1 MKPIPLMRSYNDFYE
16 QATAYLQDNLDQ
28 AFAVMYID
36 INGFQTVNQFYGF
49 TEGDRLLAAFQGM
62 LCSTLQVCMCANILS
77 DHFLCLLQLEDTTQ
91 LDKSLEVY
99 SSQFHTFIQQQA
111 DHHANCR
118 LSIAGGICL
127 IQNENII
134 KAIDGANLA
143 RKSAKMEKKTRLVWY
158 SKQMENEIDGRKQL
172 EQEIFAALNAQA
184 FTFYLQ
190 PKVNVET
197 GKIIGAEAL
206 VRWIKNDGSM
216 VYPDAFIPIM
226 EENGTIRELD
236 LLVLRKVCAEMRQR
250 ILKHKKIVNISV
262 NLSRVHIDLPNE
274 AAYIHSI
281 VQEYHLPAYLLE
293 FELTETILM
302 KQMQGAKQLVDE
314 LRGYGYQVSI
324 DDFGSGYAGINIW
337 QELNADV
344 IKLDKNFLSTD
355 PVVKARNEILLPE
368 IIAVS
373 HKLQIFVICEGV
385 ETREQC
391 QYVQSLGA
399 TGVQGYY
406 FAKPLPSEAFAVI
419 LEQNDFA
426 ERLPMKAK
434 PRAKEDDEVTERRAR
449 AMAQAI
455 LHISPAGIIGAEEA
469 TGKLLF
475 CTESMS
481 DICGYSRQE
490 LLQAGD
496 DWQTLLFRKI
506 IFHAEDFDEQGQLHS
521 EGGIYGKNGD
531 LRWVRIDC
539 GHATS
544 VEWGAYILCSFYDIT
559 LWREAQ
565 SREDAVQNERKQL
578 TKFYAR
584 AFENIPCAIIQAT
597 LPDPQTQQLFILQAN
612 DEAWALIGE
621 QYRYYEKPQLAV
633 SNVFPE
639 EREQMRQMLLSMKKT
654 GDSKQY
660 HCRIV
665 DNENKVRC
673 LRGKIQVVADLD
685 SRPVILMSLLDV
697 TAEKLPPTAP
707 EALETD
713 EEPSVMPSGQ
723 AQPHGSKKTLLAGV
737 LLCLLCAALIIG
749 NYYAAM
755 LQDFAQMQQ
764 QAIARY
770 TKTQI
775 TRITEDIEAQLTL
788 LDTIA
793 TTMAQAHQGEP
804 DTQRLER
811 WVAAYIQAL
820 NGDRDAQYAYH
831 PMTYYEE
838 QIALGK
844 DDENVQIYAQLKQG
858 KTIVTDIHYSNR
870 YGKQYFYGIAKPIL
884 VGGQVTGV
892 IQVALPAEGLTS
904 AEVLYHDFYIYACM
918 LVNTE
923 GEIIPTTGQQDGNLL
938 TLMQQDNCTQEDIT
952 KLQQML
958 RANTNEAQVLSL
970 QQKHMVHI
978 ALASL
983 PYHDWHY
990 VVIARPELFAQP
1002 TTALLLKSVLGLL
1015 AAVMLGIST
1024 TVLIFFLRKQ
1034 KKQQAHT
1041 FWTLAKMSDTIMFEY
1056 NYQTDCMTFT
1066 PNIKKI
1072 YQAHATSIKNYTSY
1086 KDEWFMYPED
1096 RAKVAELIKQVPL
1109 GTQSRTAEIRLLNLK
1124 NKYVWCALQVNYIWT
1139 NQKPAYM
1146 IGKIVNIE
1154 MQKACQMQLQRA
1166 TQQDA
1171 LTSLLNVRAMKE
1183 QVQQALDSTAQG
1195 CFMMLD
1201 IDNFK
1206 QINDSQGH
1214 STGNQALL
1222 EVSRILRDIL
1232 PSDAIL
1238 GRLGGDEF
1246 AIFMPDVTRTT
1257 EAQGYAEQILQNL
1270 QQSHGLSISMSI
1282 GIALYTKG
1290 EAYASLLHR
1299 ADTAMYEAKN
1309 SGKAQYAVA
1318 DNNT

>member
-1 MKPIPLMRSYNDFYE
+1 MQPVPIMRSYNDFYE
-16 QATAYLQDNLDQ
+16 QATTYLQDNLHQ

-49 TEGDRLLAAFQGM
+49 TEGDRLLAAFQAM
-62 LCSTLQVCMCANILS
+62 LCNTLQVCMCANILS

-91 LDKSLEVY
+91 LDKSLQAY
-99 SSQFHTFIQQQA
+99 SSQFHAFIQQQA
-111 DHHANCR
+111 DYHANCR

-127 IQNENII
+127 IQGGNII

-143 RKSAKMEKKTRLVWY
+143 RKSAKTEKKTRLVWY
-158 SKQMENEIDGRKQL
+158 TKQMENEIDCRKQL
-172 EQEIFAALNAQA
+172 EQEIYAALNAET

-206 VRWIKNDGSM
+206 VRWIKDDGSM
-216 VYPDAFIPIM
+216 VYPDMFIPIM

-293 FELTETILM
+293 FELTETILI

-314 LRGYGYQVSI
+314 LRGYGYKVSI

-344 IKLDKNFLSTD
+344 IKLDKNFLSAD
-355 PVVKARNEILLPE
+355 PIIKARNEILLPE
-368 IIAVS
+368 IIEVS

-399 TGVQGYY
+399 AGVQGYY
-406 FAKPLPSEAFAVI
+406 FAKPMPSEAFAAI

-426 ERLPMKAK
+426 ERLPIKVR
-434 PRAKEDDEVTERRAR
+434 PRAKKDDEVTERRAR

-469 TGKLLF
+469 TGELLF
-475 CTESMS
+475 CTESMT

-496 DWQTLLFRKI
+496 EWQALLFRKI

-521 EGGIYGKNGD
+521 EGGIYCKNGGQ
-531 LRWVRIDC
+531 RWVRIDC

-565 SREDAVQNERKQL
+565 SRENAVQNERKQL
-578 TKFYAR
+578 AKLYAR
-584 AFENIPCAIIQAT
+584 TFENIPCAIIQAT
-597 LPDPQTQQLFILQAN
+597 LPDPQTKQIFILQAN
-612 DEAWALIGE
+612 NEAWALIGE
-621 QYRYYEKPQLAV
+621 QYRYQEKPQLSV
-633 SNVFPE
+633 NRVFFE
-639 EREQMRQMLLSMKKT
+639 EREQMRQMLMDMKKP
-654 GDSKQY
+654 GDCKQY
-660 HCRIV
+660 RCRIV
-665 DNENKVRC
+665 DNENKTRC

-685 SRPVILMSLLDV
+685 NQPVLLMSLLDV
-697 TAEKLPPTAP
+697 TAEKLLSAAP
-707 EALETD
+707 EALET
-713 EEPSVMPSGQ
+713 EEEQSVMSSGE
-723 AQPHGSKKTLLAGV
+723 AKSHGSKKTLLAGV

-749 NYYAAM
+749 NYYTAM
-755 LQDFAQMQQ
+755 RQSFVQMQEQ
-764 QAIARY
+764 TIVSN

-788 LDTIA
+788 LDTVV
-793 TTMAQAHQGEP
+793 TTMEQAYQA
-804 DTQRLER
+804 DADIRKLEQ
-811 WVAAYIQAL
+811 WIAAYAQAL
-820 NGDRDAQYAYH
+820 NGNSDAQYDYH
-831 PMTYYEE
+831 PMSYYEE
-838 QIALGK
+838 QIALGEN
-844 DDENVQIYAQLKQG
+844 DENIQFYAQLKQG
-858 KTIVTDIHYSNR
+858 KTIVTDVHHANR
-870 YGKQYFYGIAKPIL
+870 HGKGYFYGIAKPIL
-884 VGGQVTGV
+884 VGGQLTGV
-892 IQVALPAEGLTS
+892 IQVALPAEGLIS
-904 AEVLYHDFYIYACM
+904 AEAFRREYYTYACM

-923 GEIIPTTGQQDGNLL
+923 GEIIPVTGQQNGNLL
-938 TLMQQDNCTQEDIT
+938 TLMQQDNCTQEQIA
-952 KLQQML
+952 KLQKML
-958 RANTNEAQVLSL
+958 RTNTNEAQVLSL
-970 QQKHMVHI
+970 QQKHMVYI
-978 ALASL
+978 AMASL

-990 VVIARPELFAQP
+990 VVVVRPELFAQH
-1002 TTALLLKSVLGLL
+1002 TATLLLKSVLGLL
-1015 AAVMLGIST
+1015 VAVMLGIST

-1124 NKYVWCALQVNYIWT
+1124 HKYVWCALQVNYIWT

-1154 MQKACQMQLQRA
+1154 MQKACQIQLQRA

-1183 QVQQALDSTAQG
+1183 QVQQALDSSAQG

-1214 STGNQALL
+1214 SAGNQALL
-1222 EVSRILRDIL
+1222 EVSRILRNIL

-1246 AIFMPDVTRTT
+1246 AIFMPNVTRTAD
-1257 EAQGYAEQILQNL
+1257 AQGYAEQILQKL
-1270 QQSHGLSISMSI
+1270 QQSHELSISMSI

-1290 EAYASLLHR
+1290 EAYASLFHR

-1309 SGKAQYAVA
+1309 SGKAQYVVA